1 MLKNV
6 SLRFWI
12 TLSMLITLTPL
23 ALSAVGSYGLLNYGV
38 IAPFHEV
45 VKRKDSQI
53 VPGQQLRILI
63 LESMAPVDEFVVGG
77 NPDKQARYQA
87 LRARISALFMDL
99 DGSITDDASASKAL
113 LTDARATWAAADG
126 FANEL
131 FSMPLRTADARAV
144 AAMERRFHDEL
155 LQASDEL
162 EILLDRMI
170 TAIDAEGAR
179 AALFLERSLW
189 MAGIAGLVSL
199 MCIVLGVGVIGR
211 IMSTSV
217 DRLVQGANH
226 FAEGNRSHRI
236 HVELPPELNRVAQE
250 FNHMIGRI
258 HEAEEVLSEMARR
271 DELTGLANRRAF
283 EATLPDMM
291 GRAKRFEEQFT
302 LLAIDIDHFKQVND
316 THGHAAGDEVLRAV
330 ARTMMDTMRDGDR
343 VFRVGG
349 EEFAVLLP
357 RTDGAPARL
366 AAERIRQ
373 AVEMA
378 PVSLKSTEIAV
389 TVSIGMASTLDF
401 PEKSDLLEAA
411 DAALYRAKHE
421 GRNRIIVN
429 RPGSMGS
436 KKGGVAA

>member
-12 TLSMLITLTPL
+12 TLSMLITLAPM
-23 ALSAVGSYGLLNYGV
+23 AISAVGGYALLSYGV
-38 IAPFHEV
+38 ISPI
-45 VKRKDSQI
+45 KDVAHRQDTQI
-53 VPGQQLRILI
+53 IPAQRLRILI
-63 LESMAPVDEFVVGG
+63 LESMAPVDEFVVDG
-77 NPDKQARYQA
+77 NPSHRTDYRTLHAQ
-87 LRARISALFMDL
+87 ISGTFMDL
-99 DGSITDDASASKAL
+99 YATMEHAPAKLAL
-113 LTDARATWAAADG
+113 LSDARATWAAADG

-131 FSMPLRTADARAV
+131 FSMPLKAGDPRAI
-144 AAMERRFHDEL
+144 AAMGQRFHDDLLRATDGLEL
-155 LQASDEL
+155 F
-162 EILLDRMI
+162 LDRVVADI
-170 TAIDAEGAR
+170 EADAAR
-179 AALFLERSLW
+179 AAVFFERSLW
-189 MAGIAGLVSL
+189 LASIAGGLSL
-199 MCIVLGVGVIGR
+199 LCIALGVLVIGR
-211 IMSTSV
+211 IMSNSV

-250 FNHMIGRI
+250 FNHMIARI
-258 HEAEEVLSEMARR
+258 HDAEQVLSEMAQR

-283 EATLPDMM
+283 EGALPEMM
-291 GRAKRFEEQFT
+291 GRARRFEEQFT
-302 LLAIDIDHFKQVND
+302 LLAIDIDHFKKVND

-357 RTDGAPARL
+357 RTDGATARL

-378 PVSLKSTEIAV
+378 PVSFKSTEIAV

-401 PEKSDLLEAA
+401 LEKSDLLEAA

-421 GRNRIIVN
+421 GRNRIAVN
-429 RPGSMGS
+429 RPGSPGS

>member
-23 ALSAVGSYGLLNYGV
+23 ALSAVGTYGLLNYGV
-38 IAPFHEV
+38 IAPFHDV

-53 VPGQQLRILI
+53 LPVQQLRILT
-63 LESMAPVDEFVVGG
+63 LKSMAPVDEFVVGG
-77 NPDKQARYQA
+77 KPGKQSEYQA
-87 LRARISALFMDL
+87 LRAGITALFLDL
-99 DGSITDDASASKAL
+99 DESITDDAPGSKAL
-113 LTDARATWAAADG
+113 LNDARAAWAAADG

-131 FSMPLRTADARAV
+131 FSMPLRAADARVV
-144 AAMERRFHDEL
+144 AAMEQRFHDEL
-155 LQASDEL
+155 IRASDEL
-162 EILLDRMI
+162 EVLHDRI
-170 TAIDAEGAR
+170 VAVIDAD
-179 AALFLERSLW
+179 AATAAQFLERSLW
-189 MAGIAGLVSL
+189 MAGIAGGISL
-199 MCIVLGVGVIGR
+199 ICIALGVHIIGR

-236 HVELPPELNRVAQE
+236 HVELPPELTRVAQE

-258 HEAEEVLSEMARR
+258 HEAEEVLNDMARQ

-283 EATLPDMM
+283 EAVLPDMM

-330 ARTMMDTMRDGDR
+330 ARTMKDTMRDSDR

-357 RTDGAPARL
+357 RTDGATARL

-401 PEKSDLLEAA
+401 LEKSDLLEAA

-421 GRNRIIVN
+421 GRNRVAIN
-429 RPGSMGS
+429 RPGAAGS
-436 KKGGVAA
+436 KKDGFAA